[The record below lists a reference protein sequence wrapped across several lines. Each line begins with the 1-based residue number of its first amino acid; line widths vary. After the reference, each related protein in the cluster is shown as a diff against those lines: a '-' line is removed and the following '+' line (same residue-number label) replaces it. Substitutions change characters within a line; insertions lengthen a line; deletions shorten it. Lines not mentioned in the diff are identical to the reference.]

1 MNRRAQIASVSLSEP
16 PSAESVGGEIDL
28 RLLAWRLWSK
38 RWWIAASVLLFTG
51 VFTTMAFVMR
61 PVYRSTVVVVSAAEG
76 RGTAGSLGGALGAVG
91 GLAALAGINLT
102 ASSGQLE
109 EALAVLRSRQ
119 LTEGFIKDE
128 NLMPVLFQDRW
139 DAAAGHWK
147 GSPDT
152 WPTLAQAYRYFDK
165 GVRTINYDKKT
176 GLVMV
181 DVEWHD
187 AAKAAQW
194 ANGLIARLN
203 SEMRSREIASST
215 ASIAY
220 LEKELSDTTTVDTRQ
235 TINRLLETQINK
247 RMFANV
253 TEEYS
258 FRVVDKALP
267 ADPKDV
273 VRPKKLLLILL
284 GPALGLMFA
293 AGLVLLF
300 TGVPH
305 RSAVPAT

>member
-1 MNRRAQIASVSLSEP
+1 MNRRAQIASVSLSDLP
-16 PSAESVGGEIDL
+16 PYANTGGEIDL
-28 RLLAWRLWSK
+28 QLLVERLWSK
-38 RWWIAASVLLFTG
+38 RLWIAASVLLFTAG
-51 VFTTMAFVMR
+51 FTTMAFVMR

-76 RGTAGSLGGALGAVG
+76 RGGAESLGGALGAVG

-102 ASSGQLE
+102 ASAGQLE
-109 EALAVLRSRQ
+109 ESLAVLRSRQ
-119 LTEGFIKDE
+119 LTEGFIKDQG
-128 NLMPVLFQDRW
+128 LMSELFQDRW
-139 DAAAGHWK
+139 DARTGRWK
-147 GSPDT
+147 GPPDK

-165 GVRTINYDKKT
+165 SVRTINYDKKT
-176 GLVMV
+176 GLITV

-187 AAKAAQW
+187 PAKAAQW

-203 SEMRSREIASST
+203 SEMRAREIASST

-258 FRVVDKALP
+258 LRVVDKALP

-273 VRPKKLLLILL
+273 VRPQKLLLIAL

-293 AGLVLLF
+293 AGLVLLL

-305 RSAVPAT
+305 RPTVPAT